1 MGMEASI
8 GQASKEDFW
17 RLQNEMR
24 NVYATQAEHADRLM
38 RLERR
43 QDESQVRSVWGGQSP
58 FTSVLNGTP
67 QQGMKSKGFL
77 VLVGLGNPSN

>member
-1 MGMEASI
+1 MDLYS

-24 NVYATQAEHADRLM
+24 NVYAIQAEHADRLM

-43 QDESQVRSVWGGQSP
+43 HDEGHVRSVWGGQSP
-58 FTSVLNGTP
+58 FPSILNGTP
-67 QQGMKSKGFL
+67 QQGMDEE
-77 VLVGLGNPSN
+77 